1 MFSQS
6 ETPSTE
12 STSCTELLQ
21 ALNEHRP
28 FTQKHYALK
37 QLILVTTL
45 LPGVVCDSYCLYCM
59 NAFVRPCG
67 MKKVE

>member
-37 QLILVTTL
+37 QLIVVAALFS
-45 LPGVVCDSYCLYCM
+45 GVVYQWYYLYCM
-59 NAFVRPCG
+59 NAFGRPCG
-67 MKKVE
+67 MKKAE